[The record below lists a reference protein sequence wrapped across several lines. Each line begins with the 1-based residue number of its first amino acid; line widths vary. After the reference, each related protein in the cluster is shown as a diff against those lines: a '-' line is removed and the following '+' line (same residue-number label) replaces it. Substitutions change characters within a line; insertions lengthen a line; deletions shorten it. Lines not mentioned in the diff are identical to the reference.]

1 MSDNN
6 IIIFDGVC
14 NLCNWSVRFII
25 PRDSHG
31 MFKFV
36 AAQSE
41 VGQRLLSEHNDNFTT
56 LKSVIL
62 LKDGELL
69 EKSTAALEI
78 TAALDGAWKYL
89 TILHFVPRP
98 IRDFVYDWIA
108 RNRYRW
114 FGEREV
120 CMMPNE
126 EQEQRFL

>member
-1 MSDNN
+1 M
-6 IIIFDGVC
+6 
-14 NLCNWSVRFII
+14 LLQK
-25 PRDSHG
+25 HG
-31 MFKFV
+31 Y
-36 AAQSE
+36 
-41 VGQRLLSEHNDNFTT
+41 NFTEPE
-56 LKSVIL
+56 SVIL
-62 LKDGELL
+62 LKDGKLL
-69 EKSTAALEI
+69 EKSAAALEI